1 MTNTFIPH
9 FSCRITPTVLNH
21 RAYTTSSA
29 AARNLYD
36 SSGLTWGKET
46 KILMIENGKK
56 KIGTPRCQ
64 SYLNTPHLQENRSVR
79 ARLPLQYN
87 FIILFLLEFI
97 KSTIKKS
104 PFWVGN
110 SVSHS
115 LILFG
120 Y

>member
-46 KILMIENGKK
+46 KILMIENGRFFFV
-56 KIGTPRCQ
+56 TPRCQ
-64 SYLNTPHLQENRSVR
+64 SYLNMPHLQENRSVR
-79 ARLPLQYN
+79 AHLPLQYN

-97 KSTIKKS
+97 KMYPKKKKVRSKKS
-104 PFWVGN
+104 
-110 SVSHS
+110 
-115 LILFG
+115 ILG
-120 Y
+120 WK